1 MASKRKKLLISK
13 KAKKM
18 MHKFVAFPLTSAS
31 QILQLQ
37 FRIFFNFISFTMPRG
52 EHISLSD
59 KGGIVALRREGKS
72 YRAMQSRERATSI
85 AGLKRIA
92 LKVWKNITPAYLRSL
107 YESMPRRM
115 KAVVDANGA
124 TPSIEMNF
132 VCILPP

>member
-18 MHKFVAFPLTSAS
+18 THKFVAFPLTSAS

-72 YRAMQSRERATSI
+72 YRAI
-85 AGLKRIA
+85 AKQYGLHFTTVGDF
-92 LKVWKNITPAYLRSL
+92 LKNITPAYLRSL

>member
-1 MASKRKKLLISK
+1 
-13 KAKKM
+13 

-72 YRAMQSRERATSI
+72 YRAI
-85 AGLKRIA
+85 AKQYGLHFTT
-92 LKVWKNITPAYLRSL
+92 VGDFCH
-107 YESMPRRM
+107 RRM
-115 KAVVDANGA
+115 KSGGDYNSA
-124 TPSIEMNF
+124 PYKNF
-132 VCILPP
+132 LLCSLCVCVTTLKIF